1 NQHTAPLAP
10 NPENT
15 ATESEDNNKPPP
27 AKQTKPLKAPLIDP
41 DDTATKPEGYNN
53 KLPSGRF
60 RNSGL
65 AAGEHPLGLPPSSA
79 GFNNNVCPHALPHS
93 NATSATNCLVSCSML
108 ANPSQSAPPGLP
120 EDNFSLL
127 QLMDDAPNDV
137 SDLGSGRQSPS
148 LGDPHLDSS
157 ILPPCT
163 ASLKMRNLFSA
174 HAKQW
179 QNAKTRNPLRSS
191 QLDWYL
197 LQDNAERVADIQER
211 RNNKPAKRKPKPGLG
226 VQPGVAWEVAS
237 AAVVDFQ
244 AFTLAEGPYKTS
256 LDPWGGQYQHHA
268 VRWCMAEGLFYAPH
282 APVVVYHKY
291 FRPALPIITVAF
303 VLTIM
308 QACIEEWRTG
318 RFVAKHLNASNQFN
332 MFTAHLLGLEEYST
346 RAPSVQCETY
356 NPHYRENVAQPISKQ
371 PVLQTYTTRD
381 KVWPDS
387 ESKDEGNAGEAG
399 DSNGGKAEAEQNGSM
414 PDLGSTH
421 VGVDGDDKPKSK
433 YKEPNHEDLRGTDE
447 SQA

>member
-1 NQHTAPLAP
+1 
-10 NPENT
+10 
-15 ATESEDNNKPPP
+15 
-27 AKQTKPLKAPLIDP
+27 
-41 DDTATKPEGYNN
+41 
-53 KLPSGRF
+53 
-60 RNSGL
+60 
-65 AAGEHPLGLPPSSA
+65 
-79 GFNNNVCPHALPHS
+79 
-93 NATSATNCLVSCSML
+93 ML